1 MIYRICFLNVNHALI
16 NIILNKIIELPRNE
30 TTLFPSYSIYIYI
43 LVVNSHVALASRHLL
58 QY

>member
-1 MIYRICFLNVNHALI
+1 MRQLYFRH
-16 NIILNKIIELPRNE
+16 IL
-30 TTLFPSYSIYIYI
+30 YIYIYI